1 MIFGPDPELTFTY
14 TVTNIILCFCSC
26 VKIFR
31 LVIWLNIFTYLNTA
45 VYLIHS
51 THIQFEELI
60 SWMIS
65 IYRLLCPLVAL
76 LSCLFW
82 KIMFFL
88 RFQLIPWLFNL
99 FSDDLKF
106 EIWNW
111 LFTFCK
117 IIKVFC
123 YSSWVSKFN
132 DLCFTVVKNIP

>member
-123 YSSWVSKFN
+123 YSSKIQWF
-132 DLCFTVVKNIP
+132 VVHSC